1 MGLSAAAGAG
11 ARRARPGAV
20 FGKQPLSRNRFSW
33 ALFVA
38 LALVA
43 ASPARA
49 DFESCA
55 ASLRGEAAR
64 QGVPAAVLDQAF
76 GGLQP
81 DMKVLEFEQQQPE
94 FKTPIWDYLAPLVDE
109 ERVSDGKARMA
120 QYASALA
127 TAEQRFGVSRYVVA
141 AIWGVESDFGR
152 AMGKRP
158 LVQSLSTLAC
168 LGARPAYFRGE
179 LMAALKIIANGDI
192 AADRLTG
199 SWAGAFG
206 QTQFMPS
213 TFQRL
218 AVDLDGDGRRDIVD
232 SAPDALGSAANYLRR
247 SGWRPGLAWGFEVRL
262 PAGYAGPSGRR
273 AKAPMS
279 AWAARGVTR
288 VDGRALGE
296 GEAGLLAPAGFDGP
310 AFLVTSNFDAIYA
323 YNPSDFYALAIGC
336 LSDRLAGGG
345 PLATPWPTDDPG
357 LSRAERRELQRLLIG
372 RGYDVGEPDGAIGK
386 KTKDAIA
393 DFQAKTGLARDG
405 RASAKVLQA
414 LRR

>member
-1 MGLSAAAGAG
+1 MRRICLSLAQVAA
-11 ARRARPGAV
+11 
-20 FGKQPLSRNRFSW
+20 L
-33 ALFVA
+33 L
-38 LALVA
+38 LAA

-49 DFESCA
+49 DFSSCV

-64 QGVPAAVLDQAF
+64 QGVPGAILDSAF

-81 DMKVLEFEQQQPE
+81 DMKVLEFQKEQPE
-94 FKTPIWDYLAPLVDE
+94 FKTPVWDYLAALVDE

-127 TAEQRFGVSRYVVA
+127 TAEQRFGVSRYVLA
-141 AIWGVESDFGR
+141 ALWGVETDYGR
-152 AMGKRP
+152 SMGKRP

-168 LGARPAYFRGE
+168 LGERPDYFRRE
-179 LMAALKIIANGDI
+179 LMATLKILASGDV
-192 AADRLTG
+192 AADQLNG

-213 TFQRL
+213 EFERL
-218 AVDLDGDGRRDIVD
+218 AVDLDGDGRRDIVG
-232 SAPDALGSAANYLRR
+232 SAPDALGSSANYLRKA
-247 SGWRPGLAWGFEVRL
+247 GWRPGLPWGFEVRL

-273 AKAPMS
+273 IKAPMS
-279 AWAARGVTR
+279 AWATRGVTR
-288 VDGRALGE
+288 IDGAALGE
-296 GEAGLLAPAGFDGP
+296 GEAGLLAPAGFGGP
-310 AFLVTSNFDAIYA
+310 AFLVTSNFDALMS
-323 YNPSDFYALAIGC
+323 YNPSESYALAIGH

-386 KTKDAIA
+386 KTRDAIA
-393 DFQAKTGLARDG
+393 DFEAKNGLDRDG
-405 RASAKVLQA
+405 RASAKVLAA